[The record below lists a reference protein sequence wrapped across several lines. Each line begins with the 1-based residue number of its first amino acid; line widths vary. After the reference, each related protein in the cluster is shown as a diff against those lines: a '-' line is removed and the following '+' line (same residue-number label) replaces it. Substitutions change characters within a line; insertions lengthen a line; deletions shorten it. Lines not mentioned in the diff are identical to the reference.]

1 MRRRILVV
9 LFVLVVL
16 GVTGY
21 LWWVS
26 LPQEGGPLTASG
38 TIEAEEVLVA
48 SELSGRVAEVLVAK
62 GDTVQA
68 GQVLFRLDDAL
79 LQAQREQAQAALE
92 AARAR
97 LALAEAQLKTAQLQY
112 EQALQQAHRAEGPTR
127 LQSWTQRPPNEFDL
141 PGWYF
146 TQEEMLEA
154 AQREVEEAQAA
165 LERERTNLERLLQT
179 VAGQE
184 FVDVE
189 RRLAQARLRF
199 QVADALLEQ
208 ARRAQDGE
216 ALKDYAQSLY
226 DEALNTLQ
234 AAQTEYDRL
243 LTTQAAQDILEA
255 RARVRVAQERYDAAL
270 DRLYALQTGEQAL
283 AVRLA
288 QAQVEQARLAVE
300 QARAAVAQAEAQL
313 RLIETQMDKLEVRAP
328 VSGVVTALDIRPGEV
343 VQAAAPVVTLGDL
356 SRLTIRVYVPEDQLG
371 RVRLGDRAKVTVDAF
386 PGETFTATVIFIAQ
400 EAEYTP
406 QNVQTAE
413 RRKTTVFAVELE
425 IQDPSGRLK
434 PGMPADVTFGDG

>member
-1 MRRRILVV
+1 MRPRILAL

-38 TIEAEEVLVA
+38 TIEVEEVLVA

-62 GDTVQA
+62 GDKVQA
-68 GQVLFRLDDAL
+68 GQVLFRLDDTL
-79 LQAQREQAQAALE
+79 IQAQRKQTQAALE
-92 AARAR
+92 AARSQ
-97 LALAEAQLKTAQLQY
+97 LALAEARLKTAQLQY
-112 EQALQQAHRAEGPTR
+112 EQALQQAHMAEAPIRLETWTR
-127 LQSWTQRPPNEFDL
+127 RPPNEFDL

-154 AQREVEEAQAA
+154 AQKEVDEARAA
-165 LERERTNLERLLQT
+165 LEREQENLDRLLKS

-189 RRLAQARLRF
+189 QRLAQARLRF
-199 QVADALLEQ
+199 QLADALLQ
-208 ARRAQDGE
+208 KARRAQDGQKLE
-216 ALKDYAQSLY
+216 DYAQSLY
-226 DEALNTLQ
+226 DEALNALQ

-255 RARVRVAQERYDAAL
+255 RSRVRVAQERYDAAL
-270 DRLYALQTGEQAL
+270 DRLYALQTGEQSL
-283 AVRLA
+283 TVRLA
-288 QAQVEQARLAVE
+288 QAQVEQARRAVE
-300 QARAAVAQAEAQL
+300 QAQAAVAQAEAQL
-313 RLIETQMDKLEVRAP
+313 HFIETQLDKLEVRAP
-328 VSGVVTALDIRPGEV
+328 VNGVVTALDIRPGEV
-343 VQAAAPVVTLGDL
+343 VQAAAPVITVGDL

-371 RVRLGDRAKVTVDAF
+371 RVRLGDRARVTVDAF

-434 PGMPADVTFGDG
+434 PGMPADVTFGD

>member
-1 MRRRILVV
+1 MRPRILAL

-38 TIEAEEVLVA
+38 TIEVEEVLVA

-62 GDTVQA
+62 GDKVQA
-68 GQVLFRLDDAL
+68 GQVLFRLDDTL
-79 LQAQREQAQAALE
+79 IQAQRKQTQAALE
-92 AARAR
+92 AARSQ
-97 LALAEAQLKTAQLQY
+97 LALAEARLKTAQLQY
-112 EQALQQAHRAEGPTR
+112 EQALQQAHMAEAPIRLETWTR
-127 LQSWTQRPPNEFDL
+127 RPPNEFDL

-154 AQREVEEAQAA
+154 AQKEVDEARAA
-165 LERERTNLERLLQT
+165 LEREQENLDRLLKS

-189 RRLAQARLRF
+189 QRLAQARLRF
-199 QVADALLEQ
+199 QLADALLQ
-208 ARRAQDGE
+208 KARRAQEGQKLE
-216 ALKDYAQSLY
+216 DYAQSLY
-226 DEALNTLQ
+226 DEALNALQ

-255 RARVRVAQERYDAAL
+255 RSRVRVAQERYDAAL
-270 DRLYALQTGEQAL
+270 DRLYALQTGEQSL
-283 AVRLA
+283 TVRLA
-288 QAQVEQARLAVE
+288 QAQVEQARRAVE
-300 QARAAVAQAEAQL
+300 QAQAAVAQAEAQL
-313 RLIETQMDKLEVRAP
+313 HFIETQLDKLEVRAP
-328 VSGVVTALDIRPGEV
+328 VNGVVTALDIRPGEV
-343 VQAAAPVVTLGDL
+343 VQAAAPVITVGDL

-371 RVRLGDRAKVTVDAF
+371 RVRLGDRARVTVDAF
-386 PGETFTATVIFIAQ
+386 PRETFTATVIFIAQ

-434 PGMPADVTFGDG
+434 PGMPADVTFGD